1 MKPLEIGDV
10 HMETKII
17 LVDKSVNK
25 EETYSQAVEILEN
38 GEVVAFPT
46 ETVYGLGAVAADEE
60 AVDKIF
66 KAKGRPADN
75 PLIVHVDSKETA
87 MEYAVN
93 VTRKAEKCMEAFW
106 PGALTLILNAKPD
119 TFAANVTAGLDTV
132 GIRVPNHPV
141 ALNLLRQLKMPVA
154 APSANTS
161 GKPSPTLAE
170 HVYHDMAGKIPL
182 ILDGGPT
189 TIGIESTVLDMTC
202 EPPCILRPGEVT
214 KEQIEEVIGMVR
226 SSSDIQGNAPKS
238 PGMKYAH
245 YAPEAPVYLIEEEV
259 RLIEMAIDH
268 VHNEGKK
275 VAVLSHHAF
284 PRADFDFPLSAET
297 LYDCLRKCD
306 MIDVDII
313 LAAVSSD
320 KQKDGAILNRLE
332 KAADHK
338 WFS

>member
-1 MKPLEIGDV
+1 
-10 HMETKII
+10 METKTI
-17 LVDKSVNK
+17 LVDKNENVEKS
-25 EETYSQAVEILEN
+25 YSQAVEMLRS

-46 ETVYGLGAVAADEE
+46 ETVYGLGAVATDLE

-66 KAKGRPADN
+66 KAKGRPSDN

-87 MEYAVN
+87 MEYVVN
-93 VTRKAEKCMEAFW
+93 ITQKAEKCMDAFW
-106 PGALTLILNAKPD
+106 PGALTLILTAKPD

-132 GIRVPNHPV
+132 GIRVPDHPV
-141 ALNLLRQLKMPVA
+141 ALELLKQLKKPVA

-170 HVYHDMAGKIPL
+170 HVFHDMNSKIPL
-182 ILDGGPT
+182 VLDGGAT
-189 TIGIESTVLDMTC
+189 AIGIESTVLDMTC
-202 EPPCILRPGEVT
+202 EPPCILRPGQVT

-226 SSSDIQGNAPKS
+226 LSSDIKGNAPKS
-238 PGMKYAH
+238 PGMKYTH
-245 YAPEAPVYLIEEEV
+245 YAPEAPVYLIEEDA

-275 VAVLSHHAF
+275 VAVLSHHDF
-284 PRADFDFPLSAET
+284 PNADFDFPLSAET
-297 LYDCLRKCD
+297 LYSSLRKCD
-306 MIDVDII
+306 MIDVNII

-320 KQKDGAILNRLE
+320 KQKDIAVLNRLE

>member
-1 MKPLEIGDV
+1 
-10 HMETKII
+10 METKTI
-17 LVDKSVNK
+17 LVDKDVNTV
-25 EETYSQAVEILEN
+25 ESYSQAVEMLKN
-38 GEVVAFPT
+38 GEIVAFPT
-46 ETVYGLGAVAADEE
+46 ETVYGLGAVATDEE

-87 MEYAVN
+87 LEYVLN
-93 VTRKAEKCMEAFW
+93 VTQKAEKCMDAFW

-119 TFAANVTAGLDTV
+119 LFASNVTAGLQTV

-141 ALNLLRQLKMPVA
+141 ALGLLKQLKLPVA

-161 GKPSPTLAE
+161 GKPSPTIAE
-170 HVYHDMAGKIPL
+170 HVYHDMNGKVPL
-182 ILDGGPT
+182 ILDGGAT
-189 TIGIESTVLDMTC
+189 AIGIESTVLDMTC
-202 EPPCILRPGEVT
+202 EPPCILRPGHVT

-226 SSSDIQGNAPKS
+226 LSSDIQGNAPKS
-238 PGMKYAH
+238 PGMKYMH
-245 YAPEAPVYLIEEEV
+245 YAPEAPVYLIEEDV

-275 VAVLSHHAF
+275 VAVLSHHDF
-284 PRADFDFPLSAET
+284 PKADFDFPLSAET
-297 LYDCLRKCD
+297 LYGSLRKCD
-306 MIDVDII
+306 MIDVNII
-313 LAAVSSD
+313 LAAVSAD
-320 KQKDGAILNRLE
+320 KQKDVAVLNRLE